1 MYSPDNSINRR
12 LGCWIT
18 LIAKVNDN
26 NTIYENN
33 NINISLE
40 IFDVDDWIHLMIDD
54 DKLIRITKRIITTDW
69 ILLNNFFKLLKLAE
83 VLLLSVKAHY
93 WLKHPL
99 TKTQIEWNISRIDF
113 IIMSSLNVSW
123 SITFTAYWLK
133 HDVHSQKDL

>member
-33 NINISLE
+33 KINISLE

-54 DKLIRITKRIITTDW
+54 DK
-69 ILLNNFFKLLKLAE
+69 
-83 VLLLSVKAHY
+83 
-93 WLKHPL
+93 
-99 TKTQIEWNISRIDF
+99 
-113 IIMSSLNVSW
+113 
-123 SITFTAYWLK
+123 
-133 HDVHSQKDL
+133 SQRE

>member
-26 NTIYENN
+26 NTIHENN

-83 VLLLSVKAHY
+83 VLLLSVKAHN

-99 TKTQIEWNISRIDF
+99 PKTQIEWNISRIDF